1 MRTLQT
7 LLTAD
12 LAAGPDRTRSTA
24 TAYGVLTSLI
34 VFAVLVSLG

>member
-12 LAAGPDRTRSTA
+12 LAAGPERTRYTA
-24 TAYGVLTSLI
+24 AAYGLLTSLF
-34 VFAVLVSLG
+34 VFVLLMMAA